1 MSEKNFKITPKVWP
15 KEYTF
20 EEFKMLNPNINEN
33 ILINYYN
40 KYLSEYAEDRSRLIS
55 HFNDTKDNLSK
66 ELLTLKES
74 TGKFGENSDGDQT
87 VGPTGAG
94 RKFRSPLE
102 GTRHSLQFDHIDD
115 HLSYIDP
122 TGSPTGQR
130 GIIPGQGTLRPTK
143 QVTVSAWVHLWNG
156 NLSNGNFGNKTD
168 NIISWRDYNDGTQL
182 QFNYRTIKFNISGDN
197 GDGTKTEL
205 VCVAFNGTTM
215 INETKA
221 GYRAAHPGWVHVVGT
236 FDGRYAKLYTQGIL
250 STAKNESAT
259 GNEADATKDGG
270 ENLVGLMYAR
280 GTVLATYGSSSMC
293 GPVTIGGGQRVIGFP
308 DVQTH
313 SVTNFYSGSI
323 GEVAVWDKALDAAT
337 ILEMYSGSM
346 SPNAPNFDLSY
357 PGYGTDVSPNYH
369 THPYDLIDEGLSY
382 KNIGRYAKNLQGW
395 WRMNEGSGTTAY
407 DSSGKGRHMTI
418 NNSPTWDGT
427 LGTSGSYYYPGIEL

>member
-1 MSEKNFKITPKVWP
+1 MIDKDIKVNPKVWS

-20 EEFKMLNPNINEN
+20 GEYKLLNPHINEN
-33 ILINYYN
+33 SLISYYN
-40 KYLSEYAEDRSRLIS
+40 RSLREYLEDLSKHMKLFNKTKETLSEEIRL
-55 HFNDTKDNLSK
+55 
-66 ELLTLKES
+66 LKN
-74 TGKFGENSDGDQT
+74 KRNWDSDGDQT

-94 RKFRSPLE
+94 RVFRSPLE
-102 GTRHSLQFDHIDD
+102 GTRHSIQLDHIDD
-115 HLSYIDP
+115 YLSYIDP
-122 TGSPTGQR
+122 TGSPTGQQ
-130 GIIPGQGTLRPTK
+130 GITPGQGTLRPTE
-143 QVTVSAWVHLWNG
+143 QITISAWAHVWNG
-156 NLSNGNFGNKTD
+156 NLLNGPTGATVD
-168 NIISWRDYNDGTQL
+168 YIYATSDYNDGIEVYINARKI
-182 QFNYRTIKFNISGDN
+182 FFNISADN

-205 VCVAFNGTTM
+205 TTQSSYNF
-215 INETKA
+215 IANETKA
-221 GYRAAHPGWVHVVGT
+221 GYRAAHPGWVHIVAT
-236 FDGRYAKLYTQGIL
+236 FDGRYAKLYTQGLL
-250 STAKNESAT
+250 STVHNTSAT
-259 GNEADATKDGG
+259 GNTTHTADYGSDDCAGI
-270 ENLVGLMYAR
+270 MYAIDTTVANKGFGSTR
-280 GTVLATYGSSSMC
+280 GGVHIGSAARYEGSDPYTLKNSN
-293 GPVTIGGGQRVIGFP
+293 
-308 DVQTH
+308 
-313 SVTNFYSGSI
+313 NFFSGSI